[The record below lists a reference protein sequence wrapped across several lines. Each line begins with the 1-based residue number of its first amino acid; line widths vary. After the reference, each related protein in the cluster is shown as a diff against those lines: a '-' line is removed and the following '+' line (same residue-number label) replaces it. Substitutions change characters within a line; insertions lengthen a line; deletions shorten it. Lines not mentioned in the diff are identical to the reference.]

1 MNPDKLRV
9 AVATKDGIAINEH
22 FGHVKAFYIY
32 DIIDQHQVKHI
43 ETREV
48 PHYCLGGHS
57 DKAAMGDILDTI
69 ADCKAV
75 LVAKI
80 GDGPTEKL
88 NARGIQA
95 ITQYTW
101 EEILPALRDFGTKYQ
116 ETSLG

>member
-1 MNPDKLRV
+1 MNNKTLRV
-9 AVATKDGIAINEH
+9 AVATKDGVAINEH
-22 FGHVKAFYIY
+22 FGHAKSFYIY
-32 DIIDQHQVKHI
+32 DVTAHSVNHI

-57 DKAAMGDILDTI
+57 DKAALPSILETI

-88 NARGIQA
+88 QARGIEA
-95 ITQYTW
+95 VSQYTW
-101 EEILPALRDFGTKYQ
+101 EEVIPSLRDYGTKYQ
-116 ETSLG
+116 ESIIE